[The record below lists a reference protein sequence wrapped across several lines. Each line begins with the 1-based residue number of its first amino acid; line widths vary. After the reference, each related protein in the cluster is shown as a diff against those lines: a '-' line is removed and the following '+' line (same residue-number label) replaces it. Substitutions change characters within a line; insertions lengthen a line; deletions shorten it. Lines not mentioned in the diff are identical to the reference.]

1 MSGMKARTTMKDIA
15 RAAGVSSV
23 TVHKAIYSK
32 KGVSSETRDKILRL
46 AEAMDYSVN
55 AAASSLKRGALHI
68 AVVLQSVSNP
78 VNYFFRSMW
87 AGIDKVERALLDYR
101 VRLTR
106 FECGDDWES
115 QENILAGIAERKD
128 IDGVVI
134 QCWDE
139 TRLNGTINRLYDLGV
154 PVVTANSDAVG
165 SKRIACVSGP
175 NERIGRL
182 AAELLRGFLPDGG
195 KIVMMGGR
203 PGVEIHNAHRRGFRA
218 YMAETGYSFP
228 VEEVCGDGDPA
239 RVKKN
244 LSHALNGIGSSG
256 GVYAITSRDT
266 LLACRELDE
275 RGLADRVRLVG
286 SDVFRELLPFF
297 ERGIL
302 RATVWKNQQA
312 QAERAVLALYRYLTG
327 RPAEW
332 EPIGIGVVLRNNLE
346 DYL

>member
-32 KGVSSETRDKILRL
+32 KGVSSETREKILRL

-87 AGIDKVERALLDYR
+87 SGIDKVERALLDYR
-101 VRLTR
+101 VRITR

-115 QENILAGIAERKD
+115 QEKILAGIAGRKD

-139 TRLNGTINRLYDLGV
+139 IRLNGSINRLYDLGV

-182 AAELLRGFLPDGG
+182 AAELLRGFLPGGG
-195 KIVMMGGR
+195 KIVMVGGR

-218 YMAETGYSFP
+218 YMEETGYSFP
-228 VEEVCGDGDPA
+228 IEDVCGDGDPA
-239 RVKKN
+239 RVKN
-244 LSHALNGIGSSG
+244 DFSRALDGIVDGG

-275 RGLADRVRLVG
+275 RDLADKVRLIG

-312 QAERAVLALYRYLTG
+312 QAERAVLALYRFLTG
-327 RPAEW
+327 RQAEW

>member
-32 KGVSSETRDKILRL
+32 KGVSSETREKILRL

-101 VRLTR
+101 VRITR
-106 FECGDDWES
+106 FECGDDWVS
-115 QENILAGIAERKD
+115 QEKILASIAERKD

-139 TRLNGTINRLYDLGV
+139 TRLNGVIDRLYDQGI

-182 AAELLRGFLPDGG
+182 AAELLRAFLPGGG
-195 KIVMMGGR
+195 KIVMVGGR

-218 YMAETGYSFP
+218 FMEETGYSFP
-228 VEEVCGDGDPA
+228 IAEVDGDGDPG
-239 RVKKN
+239 RVRN
-244 LSHALNGIGSSG
+244 DFSRALDGIEDGG
-256 GVYAITSRDT
+256 GVYAISSRDT
-266 LLACRELDE
+266 LLACREIQE
-275 RGLADRVRLVG
+275 RGLADRVRLVC
-286 SDVFRELLPFF
+286 SDVFRELVPFF
-297 ERGIL
+297 EQGIL

-327 RPAEW
+327 RQAEW

>member
-1 MSGMKARTTMKDIA
+1 MSGMKTRTTMKDIA

-32 KGVSSETRDKILRL
+32 KGVSSETREKILRL

-87 AGIDKVERALLDYR
+87 AGIDKVERDLLDYR
-101 VRLTR
+101 VRITR

-115 QENILAGIAERKD
+115 QEKILAGVAERKD

-139 TRLNGTINRLYDLGV
+139 TRLNGTIDRLYDLGI

-182 AAELLRGFLPDGG
+182 AAELLRGFLPGGG
-195 KIVMMGGR
+195 KIVMVGGR

-218 YMAETGYSFP
+218 FMEETGYSFP
-228 VEEVCGDGDPA
+228 IEEVGGDGDPG
-239 RVKKN
+239 RVRKN
-244 LSHALNGIGSSG
+244 FNRALDGIVNEG

-266 LLACRELDE
+266 LLACREIEE

-286 SDVFRELLPFF
+286 SDVFRELVPFF
-297 ERGIL
+297 EQGIL

-312 QAERAVLALYRYLTG
+312 QAERAVLALYRHLTG
-327 RPAEW
+327 RQAEW
-332 EPIGIGVVLRNNLE
+332 DSIGIGVVLRNNLE